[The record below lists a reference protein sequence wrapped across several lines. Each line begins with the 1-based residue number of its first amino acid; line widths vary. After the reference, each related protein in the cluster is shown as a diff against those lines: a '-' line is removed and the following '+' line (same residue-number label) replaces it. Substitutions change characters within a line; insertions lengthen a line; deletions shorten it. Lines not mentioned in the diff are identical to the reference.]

1 MLGVTFMILD
11 VSSFSASV
19 PVTSGV
25 SVTTA
30 SVLAL
35 CWPGSVGGIADMV
48 TDSVPSVVGCTLV
61 SLGTSEEL
69 PGSVVGWVLVPC
81 DTLTLPNGGVVGP
94 DVVDDRVDVV
104 TGLVNVGGCWNTG
117 MDMSAYRRATCCTE
131 EAFPY
136 TKLYTLSMG
145 VLFPWVSRTTPPR

>member
-1 MLGVTFMILD
+1 MDSSWGSVVCPEVTGEAVVPAICVVGKKDGSSVPELVGGSVLGVTFTMLD

-69 PGSVVGWVLVPC
+69 AASVVGWVLGPC
-81 DTLTLPNGGVVGP
+81 DTLPLPNGGVVGP

-104 TGLVNVGGCWNTG
+104 TGLVNVGGC
-117 MDMSAYRRATCCTE
+117 
-131 EAFPY
+131 
-136 TKLYTLSMG
+136 
-145 VLFPWVSRTTPPR
+145 